1 MDTEQTSTIPANA
14 TDTAPVYTQADL
26 YEMGFP

>member
-1 MDTEQTSTIPANA
+1 MDTNQTPTVPASA